1 MIENMINYYFLT
13 RITVQGRYKFK
24 DGSIQY
30 GGKNLNFLLYQQMI
44 DIKRPVAY
52 DGQIFI
58 AVANQFPA
66 SKRYSPHEASSINVL
81 LIKCCID
88 GMLVFNLHQGLF
100 WRRALIY
107 QISEV

>member
-1 MIENMINYYFLT
+1 MINISLHGL
-13 RITVQGRYKFK
+13 RQGRYKFRE
-24 DGSIQY
+24 GSIQC
-30 GGKNLNFLLYQQMI
+30 GGKTSDFLLYQQMI

-100 WRRALIY
+100 LRRALIY

>member
-1 MIENMINYYFLT
+1 MIRNMIDYYFLA
-13 RITVQGRYKFK
+13 RITVQGRYKFRES
-24 DGSIQY
+24 SIQCC
-30 GGKNLNFLLYQQMI
+30 GKTSDFLLYQQLI

-66 SKRYSPHEASSINVL
+66 SKRYSPHKASSINVL

-88 GMLVFNLHQGLF
+88 RMLVFSLHQGLF
-100 WRRALIY
+100 LRRALIY
-107 QISEV
+107 QISD